1 MSGAWP
7 PRARLTHVVRSLAAA
22 LPGQMGT
29 LLDAPRF
36 AEGKEAL
43 LRLAAASTAD
53 EAAAAMTPEEAARL
67 ADVLLE
73 RWSFLADPVLQ
84 PAAAIL
90 APGEIWM
97 GEHAVRVEVTLATSG
112 LEEGWEAVWEGSVVE
127 GPPAQVAVLLAQ
139 PPEGGGRAQ
148 ARVRARVRGRATGGR
163 AAGAHRR
170 GDGVRLRRPLVTLS
184 DDGRRLLV
192 KDQAEEPA
200 VGVEVEIG
208 AQRFVTGVGGLVE
221 LPKAAEAKAPV
232 RVQGVLAG
240 RVGAR

>member
-1 MSGAWP
+1 
-7 PRARLTHVVRSLAAA
+7 
-22 LPGQMGT
+22 MGT

-53 EAAAAMTPEEAARL
+53 EAAAGMTPEEAARL

-90 APGEIWM
+90 APEEIWL
-97 GEHAVRVEVTLATSG
+97 GEHAARVEVTLATSG

-127 GPPAQVAVLLAQ
+127 APPAQVAVLLAQ

-148 ARVRARVRGRATGGR
+148 ARVRARVRGRATGGAR
-163 AAGAHRR
+163 LVLIAETT
-170 GDGVRLRRPLVTLS
+170 VRLRRPLVTLS

-200 VGVEVEIG
+200 VGVAVEIG

-221 LPKAAEAKAPV
+221 LPKAAEANAPV

-240 RVGAR
+240 RVAGR